1 MSVRK
6 AFLRA
11 QLAILAGTG
20 VLGGGG
26 ALLLHMSGVAE
37 LLEGPFIKEEGVA
50 PALLNSLLFI
60 ALLLGGALLMLLL
73 AKLRLTFLKL
83 VGSAALSMASFLVGE
98 VYAYAIRLQPLA
110 ADALSVTLAVATLYL
125 TLMRPSNPASA
136 LLQVA
141 VGSLLG
147 PILASMAAP
156 TSLLLMLLAAALYDV
171 YAVHRGPLKHL
182 LKEVLKT
189 QGPADAGTGPSPLAP
204 LTVNFGGVVI
214 GMGDVIL
221 YSSMGALALLSPRLD
236 FLRFAIV
243 LLSMLIGVH
252 ATLKLL
258 EKRRYVAALPIP
270 LSLSLATYLSY
281 NLLSAWLG
289 A

>member
-1 MSVRK
+1 MSVRR

-11 QLAILAGTG
+11 QLAILVSTG

-26 ALLLHMSGVAE
+26 ALLLHASGVAE
-37 LLEGPFIKEEGVA
+37 LLEGPFIKEEGVT

-60 ALLLGGALLMLLL
+60 ALLLSGALLMLLL
-73 AKLRLTFLKL
+73 AKFKLSLLKL
-83 VGSAALSMASFLVGE
+83 MGSVALSTASFLVGE
-98 VYAYAIRLQPLA
+98 VYAYAVGLQPLM
-110 ADALSVTLAVATLYL
+110 ADALSIGLAAITLYL
-125 TLMRPSNPASA
+125 TLARPSNPASA
-136 LLQVA
+136 LLQIT

-156 TSLLLMLLAAALYDV
+156 TSLLLMLLAAALYDI

-182 LKEVLKT
+182 LREVLKS
-189 QGPADAGTGPSPLAP
+189 QGSSGAGRGPSPLAP
-204 LTVNFGGVVI
+204 LTVNFGGVAI

-221 YSSMGALALLSPRLD
+221 YSSMGALALLSPRLNL
-236 FLRFAIV
+236 LRFMVV
-243 LLSMLIGVH
+243 LFSMLIGVH
-252 ATLKLL
+252 LTLRLL

-270 LSLSLATYLSY
+270 LSISLATYISY